1 MKKVFYYVLLLPV
14 MLVVVATLF
23 TSCTGNKAEA
33 KSLNGKWEIVSVN
46 DEQIKSEEMPF
57 IEFDMETLKV
67 HGNAGCNF
75 FNSSCTLSD
84 SDAASIVIAPAAS
97 TMMACP
103 NLETEGKILKALLDV
118 TAVKGGQNAGEMTL
132 VDKDGNVLLV
142 LNEILK

>member
-14 MLVVVATLF
+14 IAVITAAFVV
-23 TSCTGNKAEA
+23 SCTGNKADA

-46 DEQIKSEEMPF
+46 EEQIKFDEMPF

-67 HGNAGCNF
+67 HGNAGCNI

-84 SDAASIVIAPAAS
+84 SDAASITIAPAAT

-118 TAVKGGQNAGEMTL
+118 SAVKPSQNAGEITL